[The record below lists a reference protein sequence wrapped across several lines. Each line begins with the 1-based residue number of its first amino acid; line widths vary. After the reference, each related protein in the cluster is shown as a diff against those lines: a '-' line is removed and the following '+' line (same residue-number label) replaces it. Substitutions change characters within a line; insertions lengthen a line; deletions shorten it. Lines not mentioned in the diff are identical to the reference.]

1 MGEGFYGSVRSSL
14 HNLQILTKQVNTL
27 MVTTVDK
34 HMGAEQGMEKI
45 ALQIIGGVEYIFFR
59 MPVEFRVRDFF
70 DRAAEI
76 EVDQL
81 HAFTNAK
88 DGLVLLI
95 E

>member
-1 MGEGFYGSVRSSL
+1 
-14 HNLQILTKQVNTL
+14 
-27 MVTTVDK
+27 MVTAVDK
-34 HMGAEQGMEKI
+34 HMGTEQGMEKI

-70 DRAAEI
+70 DRTAEI

-81 HAFTNAK
+81 HAFADAE